1 MGKVKGGG
9 RGEKEENGGK
19 GGRLEGRSREEVDEA
34 DGTAVAVA
42 VAAVVE
48 RLVVAGCLE

>member
-1 MGKVKGGG
+1 LG
-9 RGEKEENGGK
+9 
-19 GGRLEGRSREEVDEA
+19 GRSREEVDEA

-42 VAAVVE
+42 VAVAAVVE